1 MEAYLA
7 DCTISRHYA
16 LTCRVSILNTFAGGG
31 RCGWICKL
39 TLSDCVAGAAMM
51 SVSIF
56 SLCTRS
62 SPTAHSYGRIE
73 GGRTTARSSVQDRR
87 VGGKDVGG
95 VGVDEVV
102 RDLCGAG
109 VCACA
114 ACACADACAVLVLGL
129 TCSS

>member
-16 LTCRVSILNTFAGGG
+16 LTCRVSILDAFAGGG
-31 RCGWICKL
+31 RCGWMCKL

-87 VGGKDVGG
+87 VGESELRMWEEWVWMK
-95 VGVDEVV
+95 
-102 RDLCGAG
+102 LCGT
-109 VCACA
+109 CAVRVF
-114 ACACADACAVLVLGL
+114 VLVLL
-129 TCSS
+129 VLVLMLVRCLCWV